1 MCIFRIMS
9 ISLGVA
15 LTIASI
21 YESQKI
27 LEKKC
32 HINNLSQSQNIAI
45 RSATG
50 FAVSVVVG
58 GAVINTIKKIY
69 KY

>member
-1 MCIFRIMS
+1 MFIFRIMS
-9 ISLGVA
+9 ISLGAA

-21 YESQKI
+21 YEAQKI

-32 HINNLSQSQNIAI
+32 HIKNLTQSQNIAI

-50 FAVSVVVG
+50 FAVSVVIG

>member
-1 MCIFRIMS
+1 MFIFRIMS
-9 ISLGVA
+9 ISLGAA

-32 HINNLSQSQNIAI
+32 HINNLTQSQNIVI

>member
-1 MCIFRIMS
+1 MFIFRIMS
-9 ISLGVA
+9 ISLGAA

-21 YESQKI
+21 YEAQKI

-32 HINNLSQSQNIAI
+32 HINNLPQGQNIAI

-50 FAVSVVVG
+50 FAVSVAVG

>member
-1 MCIFRIMS
+1 MFIFRIMS
-9 ISLGVA
+9 ISLGAA

-21 YESQKI
+21 YEAQKI

-32 HINNLSQSQNIAI
+32 HINNLTQSQNFAI